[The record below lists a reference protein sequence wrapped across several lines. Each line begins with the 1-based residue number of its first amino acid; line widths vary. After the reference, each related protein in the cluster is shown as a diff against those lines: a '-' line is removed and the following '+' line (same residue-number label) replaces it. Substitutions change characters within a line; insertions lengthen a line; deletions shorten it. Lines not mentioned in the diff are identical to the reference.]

1 MFTKITGF
9 LSGISQDDH
18 VEACIAKALEFMQKD
33 IAIGRLAGKLKDLG
47 FAFDVIERALPRAAE
62 AFFASEQKKIAM
74 NRRFTESER
83 RNYLARLEK
92 KKASYLAKLEG
103 VF

>member
-1 MFTKITGF
+1 MFTRIAGF
-9 LSGISQDDH
+9 FAGSMQDNP
-18 VEACIAKALEFMQKD
+18 VEACIAKAVEFMQKD
-33 IAIGRLAGKLKDLG
+33 IAIGRLVGKLEDLG

-62 AFFASEQKKIAM
+62 AFFASEQKKIAL
-74 NRRFTESER
+74 NRRFTASER

-92 KKASYLAKLEG
+92 RKASYLAKLEG